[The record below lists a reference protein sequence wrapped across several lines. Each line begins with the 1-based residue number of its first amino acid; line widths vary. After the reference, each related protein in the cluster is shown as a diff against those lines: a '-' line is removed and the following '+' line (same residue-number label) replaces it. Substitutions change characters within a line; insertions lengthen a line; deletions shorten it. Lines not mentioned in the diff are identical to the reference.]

1 MLPVIGGLSVT
12 PLCSSPPWPGNPIY
26 TPLGRLKW
34 QSGAKPSYQAAK
46 AIGYAADSLVAF
58 GQSGLTYDF
67 SRQGRCSVSAK
78 RSSPEINGTKFQYLR
93 AAKML
98 IPPTKSN
105 CQGRECKFH

>member
-12 PLCSSPPWPGNPIY
+12 PLCSSPPWPGNPIC

-46 AIGYAADSLVAF
+46 AIGYADSLVAF
-58 GQSGLTYDF
+58 GQSGLTYYF

-78 RSSPEINGTKFQYLR
+78 RSSPEINGT
-93 AAKML
+93 
-98 IPPTKSN
+98 IPVFKGSKN
-105 CQGRECKFH
+105 VNSAH